1 MSMPF
6 VSSLPF
12 SVTLAY
18 RRMNGVKLR
27 ATSRIISVVSSQHHY
42 LRLHIYDH
50 GGTQKRKVGLMAAM
64 AGAAAPARDGGF
76 GAMHSV

>member
-27 ATSRIISVVSSQHHY
+27 ATSRIISVVQSAPLSEIAH
-42 LRLHIYDH
+42 LRPWWHTEKEAWSETNCQML
-50 GGTQKRKVGLMAAM
+50 GSTFL
-64 AGAAAPARDGGF
+64 F
-76 GAMHSV
+76 